1 MSNEKH
7 PIIELEEVTR
17 VLRTRQFTHLDLDQ
31 ISIAVHL
38 LNNVLVRIDVEK
50 TPHIKAHAIVVQ
62 FEPGQTVEVQLEH
75 QIDGMYWQRTT
86 VIDKRVLEVHPPV
99 YEYQTAATSR
109 DKWIGDKRLRA
120 VIK

>member
-1 MSNEKH
+1 MSDEKH

-17 VLRTRQFTHLDLDQ
+17 VLKTRQFNNLDLDQ
-31 ISIAVHL
+31 IMIAVHL

-50 TPHIKAHAIVVQ
+50 TPHIKAHAIVAQ
-62 FEPGQTVEVQLEH
+62 FEPGQTVEIQLEH

-86 VIDKRVLEVHPPV
+86 IIDKRELEVHPVV
-99 YEYQTAATSR
+99 YEYKTSATSR
-109 DKWIGDKRLRA
+109 DKWIGADRIRK